1 MPTVSGLFE
10 TYAKARAA
18 VRALEDAG
26 IRTADI
32 SLIANSP
39 NDITPD
45 ESPVGKDAAAGAE
58 VGAILGG
65 AGGLLAGIG
74 VLAIPGL
81 GPVLAGGWLVAAVM
95 GAAAGAWLG
104 AATGGLIGLLTDA
117 GIPKSD
123 AHVYAEGVRRGG
135 ALVTVRANDAQAAAA
150 RDILNRQGAAAPEG
164 LREKYEAEG
173 WTAGGDGGPEPADV
187 DAEVERDRD
196 RYPLVPPVV

>member
-1 MPTVSGLFE
+1 MQTISGLFE
-10 TYAKARAA
+10 TYAQARAA
-18 VRALEDAG
+18 VRALEAAG
-26 IRTADI
+26 IKTADI

-39 NDITPD
+39 DDITPD

-95 GAAAGAWLG
+95 GAAAGAGLG

-135 ALVTVRANDAQAAAA
+135 ALVTVRASDAQADAA
-150 RDILNRQGAAAPEG
+150 RDILDRHGAAAPKG

-173 WTAGGDGGPEPADV
+173 WAGGGDGPDPAEV
-187 DAEVERDRD
+187 DAEEERDRD
-196 RYPLVPPVV
+196 RYPLVPPVI